1 MLELKKLLKVYTT
14 GDFTQRALDEV
25 SIKFRN
31 NEFVSILGPSGSGK
45 TTLLNIV
52 GGLDQYTD
60 GDLLINGVSTKKYK
74 DRDWDSYRN
83 HQIGFVFQSYN
94 LIEHQSVI
102 ANVELAL
109 TLSGINKSDRTKRAK
124 EVLEKVGLIDHL
136 HKRPNQLSGG
146 QMQRVAIARALVN
159 NPEILLADE
168 PTGALDSETSVSIM
182 ELLKEIAQDKLVI
195 MVTHNSELANQYSTR
210 VVSLSDGK
218 VINDTHPVN
227 DQESQ
232 TSSSDQSKTR
242 MKLSTALNLSFNNL
256 LTKKART
263 TLTDRKSVV

>member
-83 HQIGFVFQSYN
+83 HQIGFVFQFHHLLPEFTALEN
-94 LIEHQSVI
+94 VMMPALISKEGKNKESCWYKASDSAI
-102 ANVELAL
+102 KEEAKRLLVELGL
-109 TLSGINKSDRTKRAK
+109 GER
-124 EVLEKVGLIDHL
+124 LE
-136 HKRPNQLSGG
+136 HKPSELSGG
-146 QMQRVAIARALVN
+146 EQQRVAIARALINKPAV
-159 NPEILLADE
+159 IFADE
-168 PTGALDSETSVSIM
+168 PSGNLDSRTKE
-182 ELLKEIAQDKLVI
+182 ELHNLFFSLRDKYGHTI
-195 MVTHNSELANQYSTR
+195 IIVTHDKELAQRSDR
-210 VVSLSDGK
+210 VVEMKDGRF
-218 VINDTHPVN
+218 I
-227 DQESQ
+227 
-232 TSSSDQSKTR
+232 
-242 MKLSTALNLSFNNL
+242 
-256 LTKKART
+256 
-263 TLTDRKSVV
+263 